1 MRRTTRSHKHT
12 LVMILTVD
20 QEANDYVILS
30 RRDVGEFFTAAGTDH
45 EKDIEHLGTKL
56 VRPID
61 HLRQFLVIHGLRTEV
76 HLEWQAVSLAG
87 FDASECG
94 FPGTGDATEA
104 IVFLGIKRIDTNPHP
119 HPADF
124 TQLLRQPVID
134 QHAVGSEHYH
144 EPEFHGMQ
152 SN

>member
-1 MRRTTRSHKHT
+1 MRRTTGSDKHT

-20 QEANDYVILS
+20 QVAKHLFILS

-87 FDASECG
+87 FDARDRKSTRLNSSHVALSRM
-94 FPGTGDATEA
+94 PSSA
-104 IVFLGIKRIDTNPHP
+104 
-119 HPADF
+119 
-124 TQLLRQPVID
+124 
-134 QHAVGSEHYH
+134 
-144 EPEFHGMQ
+144 
-152 SN
+152 